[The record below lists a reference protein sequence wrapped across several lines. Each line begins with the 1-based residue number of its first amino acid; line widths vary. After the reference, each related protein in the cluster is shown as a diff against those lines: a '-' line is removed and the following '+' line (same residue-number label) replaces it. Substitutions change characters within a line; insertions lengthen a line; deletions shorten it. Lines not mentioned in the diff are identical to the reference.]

1 MIRHLMKGL
10 IRDRHRSLFPVMI
23 VSAGVSISILMYC
36 FMDGMID
43 DMVRSS
49 ARIDTGHLKIVTKD
63 TTSSSHSCRTISRS
77 GTRTR

>member
-10 IRDRHRSLFPVMI
+10 LRDRHRSLFPVMI
-23 VSAGVSISILMYC
+23 VAAGVSISILMFC

-49 ARIDTGHLKIVTKD
+49 ARRHGAPEGRHEGIQRVDIAAAQRPGCKGL
-63 TTSSSHSCRTISRS
+63 
-77 GTRTR
+77 